1 MVLSRCSSLRELR
14 NSSAAFLTGSVDT
27 EVDFILNN
35 PAGDLELPRQEKRL
49 PRSVFTTDEVEAVL
63 AVPNID
69 KPNGLRDRAILE
81 TFYSS
86 GLRRMEIINLGLYD
100 VDRSRGTLM
109 VRQGKGKKDRV
120 VPIGD
125 RALLWIEKYL
135 AEARPLLSD
144 EMGDGPLFITKLGKA
159 FHESTLT
166 HLVTTYIKK
175 AEMGKTGSCHS
186 FRHSMA
192 TAMLEG
198 GAGLRYVQAMLG
210 HGDLSS
216 TQIYTHVSIA
226 QLKAVH
232 EQTHPA
238 RMAGEDD
245 PEGV

>member
-1 MVLSRCSSLRELR
+1 M
-14 NSSAAFLTGSVDT
+14 
-27 EVDFILNN
+27 
-35 PAGDLELPRQEKRL
+35 

-63 AVPNID
+63 AVPDIT
-69 KPNGLRDRAILE
+69 KPNGLRDRALLE
-81 TFYSS
+81 TLYSS

-109 VRQGKGKKDRV
+109 VRQGKGRKDRV
-120 VPIGD
+120 VPIGE
-125 RALLWIEKYL
+125 RALKWIEKYL
-135 AEARPLLSD
+135 AESRPLLSN
-144 EMGDGPLFITKLGKA
+144 EMGDGPLFVTKPGKK
-159 FHESTLT
+159 FHQSTLT
-166 HLVTTYIKK
+166 HLITRYINK
-175 AEMGKTGSCHS
+175 AEIGKTGSCHS

-216 TQIYTHVSIA
+216 TQVYTHVSIA

-238 RMAGEDD
+238 RIGQQD
-245 PEGV
+245 